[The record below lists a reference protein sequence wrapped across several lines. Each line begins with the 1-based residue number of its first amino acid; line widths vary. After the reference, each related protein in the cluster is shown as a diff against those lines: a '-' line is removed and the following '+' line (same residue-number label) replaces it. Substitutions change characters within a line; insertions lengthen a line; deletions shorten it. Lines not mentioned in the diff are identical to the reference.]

1 MCLTCL
7 FVSRLPFPCCLAA
20 LFRTLFI
27 PLRNLPMYETK
38 CWTTSHSRQLVTS
51 LRQLDTKLGQ
61 LATSHGNWPKI
72 NIHCVFFYV
81 NHSKKLLPVKIVNI
95 RTN

>member
-7 FVSRLPFPCCLAA
+7 FVSRLPFPCCFAA

-51 LRQLDTKLGQ
+51 VRQLDTKLGQ
-61 LATSHGNWPKI
+61 LATSHGKTGPKLTFI
-72 NIHCVFFYV
+72 VCFFMLITQK
-81 NHSKKLLPVKIVNI
+81 NCC
-95 RTN
+95 R